1 MRGDLIMK
9 FLPLELVRPHLIP
22 LNIVYYNPMTSG
34 GSFEDDDVLTITYK
48 DQDSGQKFVYDIKN
62 PKIEIFIT
70 KPENRTYTHM
80 RDMLEMSL
88 CDKYAVPYKSRWA
101 FAAKKL
107 GLESSEMAKSSPYV
121 FNADLP
127 IETYYLIQ
135 FIMEYY
141 SDSPKTLSIGKL
153 DIENDIIA
161 CEDFPLH
168 GETPINAV
176 TYINMETNDVYT
188 LILLKDNLPIVPE
201 GHPKYNEYKRLKDGF
216 YAQVNTLMQ
225 DPNRMVQ
232 QCHEKFDDVY
242 PGMKY
247 NLLYYTE
254 ELQLLKDLMSIIH
267 QTDNDYIGIWN
278 MPYDMQNIIKRPE
291 YIGGNPF
298 EIIPDDRFSVKMIS
312 FKEDNNPVAHKRR
325 HECMTST
332 VPSFVD
338 DMVHYAGVRA
348 GRGVI
353 PSLKLNNVAMTEL
366 KEEKYDYSEVSD
378 IKHLFYDDLER
389 FILYNIKDVLLLV
402 GLESKTKDT
411 TTIYSRMYQM
421 FVFPREAFTTTKVV
435 WHSLIKFM
443 YERGYVPGTN
453 RNRGKNKKNII
464 DYSSALGNQLK
475 DTDDMDSEEEYFYNI
490 AEEPDIDD
498 DGEEKEEKYQGAF
511 VMNTLHMQDT
521 GIEIMGKPAKYVHDN
536 VADMDIESRQIWTR

>member
-1 MRGDLIMK
+1 MK
-9 FLPLELVRPHLIP
+9 FLPLEMVRPHMIP

-34 GSFEDDDVLTITYK
+34 GDFSDPDVLTITYK
-48 DQDSGQKFVYDIKN
+48 DQDSGQKFVHDIKN

-70 KPENRTYTHM
+70 KPEKRTYTHM
-80 RDMLEMSL
+80 RDMFLMED
-88 CDKYAVPYKSRWA
+88 CDKYTVPYKSRWS

-107 GLESSEMAKSSPYV
+107 ELETSDMAKASPYV
-121 FNADLP
+121 FNADIA

-135 FIMEYY
+135 FVMEYF
-141 SDSPKTLSIGKL
+141 SDATTKLSLGKL

-201 GHPKYNEYKRLKDGF
+201 GHPKYQEYKDLKDRF
-216 YAQVNTLMQ
+216 YAQVDVINK
-225 DPNRMVQ
+225 DPDFMIQ
-232 QCHEKFDDVY
+232 QCHEKFDEMY

-254 ELQLLKDLMSIIH
+254 ELQLLKDLMYIIH
-267 QTDNDYIGIWN
+267 STDNDYIGIWN
-278 MPYDMQNIIKRPE
+278 MPYDMQNIILRPQH
-291 YIGGNPF
+291 IGGDPF

-312 FKEDNNPVAHKRR
+312 FKEDTNPVAHKRR
-325 HECMTST
+325 HECITST
-332 VPSFVD
+332 IPSFVD
-338 DMVHYAGVRA
+338 DMVHYAGVRS
-348 GRGVI
+348 GGGVI
-353 PSLKLNNVAMTEL
+353 PSLKLNNVAMSEL
-366 KEEKYDYSEVSD
+366 KDEKYDYSEVSD
-378 IKHLFYDDLER
+378 IKHLFYDDLVR
-389 FILYNIKDVLLLV
+389 FILYNIKDVLLLT

-464 DYSSALGNQLK
+464 DYSAVLGNQLSGV
-475 DTDDMDSEEEYFYNI
+475 DDDEDFEDSLFNV
-490 AEEPDIDD
+490 EEPDLGDD
-498 DGEEKEEKYQGAF
+498 SNEEKDEKYQGAF
-511 VMNTLHMQDT
+511 VMNTLHMSPT
-521 GIEIMGKPAKYVHDN
+521 NIKIMGKPAKYIHDN
-536 VADMDIESRQIWTR
+536 VADSDVTSRFAQLYSNI

>member
-1 MRGDLIMK
+1 MK
-9 FLPLELVRPHLIP
+9 FLPLEMVRPHMIP
-22 LNIVYYNPMTSG
+22 LNIVYYNPMTNG
-34 GSFEDDDVLTITYK
+34 GDFNDADVLTITYK
-48 DQDSGQKFVYDIKN
+48 DQDSGQKFVHDIKN

-70 KPENRTYTHM
+70 KPEKRTYTHM
-80 RDMLEMSL
+80 RDMFLMED
-88 CDKYAVPYKSRWA
+88 CDKYTVPYKSRWS

-107 GLESSEMAKSSPYV
+107 ELETSDMAKASPYV
-121 FNADLP
+121 FNADIA

-135 FIMEYY
+135 FVMEYF
-141 SDSPKTLSIGKL
+141 SDATTKLSLGKL

-201 GHPKYNEYKRLKDGF
+201 GHPKYQEYKDLKDRF
-216 YAQVNTLMQ
+216 YAQVDMINK
-225 DPNRMVQ
+225 DPDFMIQ
-232 QCHEKFDDVY
+232 QCHEKFDEMY

-254 ELQLLKDLMSIIH
+254 ELQLLKDLMYIIH
-267 QTDNDYIGIWN
+267 STDNDYIGIWN
-278 MPYDMQNIIKRPE
+278 MPYDMQNIILRPQH
-291 YIGGNPF
+291 IGGDPF
-298 EIIPDDRFSVKMIS
+298 EIIPDDRFSMKMIS
-312 FKEDNNPVAHKRR
+312 FKEDTNPVAHKRR
-325 HECMTST
+325 HECITST
-332 VPSFVD
+332 IPSFVD
-338 DMVHYAGVRA
+338 DMVHYAGVRS
-348 GRGVI
+348 GGGVI
-353 PSLKLNNVAMTEL
+353 PSLKLNNVAMSEL
-366 KEEKYDYSEVSD
+366 KDEKYDYSEVSD
-378 IKHLFYDDLER
+378 IKHLFYDDLVR
-389 FILYNIKDVLLLV
+389 FILYNIKDVLLLT

-464 DYSSALGNQLK
+464 DYSAVLGNQLSGV
-475 DTDDMDSEEEYFYNI
+475 DDDEDFEDSLFNV
-490 AEEPDIDD
+490 EEPDLGDD
-498 DGEEKEEKYQGAF
+498 SNEEKDEKYQGAF
-511 VMNTLHMQDT
+511 VMNTLHMSPT
-521 GIEIMGKPAKYVHDN
+521 NIKIMGKPAKYIHDN
-536 VADMDIESRQIWTR
+536 VADSDVTSRFAQLYSNI